1 MKFTLHIGDSRQ
13 RIRTNSNKK
22 NWVAGVAFCLATA
35 AFATTPPNAVLVP
48 LRLAATVSD
57 NQLDLLWPVR
67 ENYRYTVLETGSLM
81 HPDWREVAMETAAAD
96 GHGHFDL
103 LIGTAFKGFYS
114 VRESVETTPRIR
126 VRPGTNTGEF
136 YYTKDNSS
144 QLFEPCGSSWVIL
157 HEEADGD
164 KKHANFSPEIYS
176 SISAERALIKM
187 EQSGYNVVRTFIFK
201 GHFRC
206 TELTT
211 VGGSTRDTTGELNEA
226 YMTNFLDFLERAR
239 NHNLHV
245 QVVLDGWPWTTYY
258 RDIALTDLPDIEG
271 NNRENMTPGS
281 IAAKVNYLE
290 RVVLAVKDAG
300 LGTTVFSYE
309 ISNEPCS
316 WTDAKPFSVT
326 NGIFETAAGTYDMSS
341 AASRQACADDNL
353 TLALSTWRDAVK
365 GIDPDALVN
374 VGIFSYAAVGK
385 AGMATN
391 GLLPLGTS
399 DVRWPGRMKDVVSVT
414 DFGDLHMYIQSTG
427 TTVAQHMESQEWSL
441 IPNKN
446 TKPFISGEF
455 GAHRTAYPDD
465 TAAAAALF
473 DWRQDMLDAGFSGA
487 ELFTWDTLNHT
498 RWTAIEGSE
507 AVNDALKPGDVSI
520 NEIYLPQTNTAS
532 TIALWHMDATNS
544 TYNRIDDASGHG
556 KHLWLAGDSTITS
569 GHIGNSLALD
579 GDGDHGAKSDFWQA
593 YDQVQIDLWINSSA
607 TISECYLV
615 DIPDVLRLRL
625 KDDSIWFDVQQDNGT
640 WVSRNLPSR
649 LIENGQLEH
658 IRAICDGG
666 AIRLIRAD
674 GTQAS
679 APFSGVPM
687 QVVQQIDVGR
697 SANGDKYFSGTLDEI
712 RIQAK

>member
-1 MKFTLHIGDSRQ
+1 MYLHNI
-13 RIRTNSNKK
+13 
-22 NWVAGVAFCLATA
+22 
-35 AFATTPPNAVLVP
+35 
-48 LRLAATVSD
+48 
-57 NQLDLLWPVR
+57 
-67 ENYRYTVLETGSLM
+67 
-81 HPDWREVAMETAAAD
+81 
-96 GHGHFDL
+96 
-103 LIGTAFKGFYS
+103 LIGFMFLLSPPDAYTAEPS
-114 VRESVETTPRIR
+114 PRVR
-126 VRPGTNTGEF
+126 VRPGIMTGEF
-136 YYTKDNSS
+136 YTLKDGSS
-144 QLFEPCGSSWVIL
+144 RFFEPCGNSWVIL

-164 KKHANFSPEIYS
+164 KQHANFSPEVYS
-176 SISAERALIKM
+176 SITAEKALTEM
-187 EQSGYNVVRTFIFK
+187 EQSGYTVVRVFIFK
-201 GHFRC
+201 GHYTC

-211 VGGSTRDTTGELNEA
+211 VGGDTRDPTGELNEA
-226 YMTNFLDFLERAR
+226 YLGNFLDFVERAR

-258 RDIALTDLPDIEG
+258 RNIALTDLPDIEG

-281 IAAKVNYLE
+281 IAAKTDYLE
-290 RVVLAVKDAG
+290 RVVQAVKDAG
-300 LGTTVFSYE
+300 LGTTIFSYE

-316 WTDAKPFSVT
+316 WTDVKPFSVT

-353 TLALSTWRDAVK
+353 ILALSTWRDAVK

-374 VGIFSYAAVGK
+374 VGLFSYAAVGK

-399 DVRWPGRMKDVVSVT
+399 DVRWPGRMKDVVTVT

-427 TTVAQHMESQEWSL
+427 TTVPQHMESQEWSL

-465 TAAAAALF
+465 TAAATALYN
-473 DWRQDMLDAGFSGA
+473 WRQDMLDAGFAGA

-498 RWTAIEGSE
+498 RWTAIEGGG
-507 AVNDALKPGDVSI
+507 AVNRALKPGDVSI
-520 NEIYLPQTNTAS
+520 NEIYLPLTNTTS
-532 TIALWHMDATNS
+532 TIALWHMDSTNI
-544 TYNRIDDASGHG
+544 TYNRIDDASGNG
-556 KHLWLAGDSTITS
+556 NHLWLAGDSKVS
-569 GHIGNSLALD
+569 FGLFDNALALD
-579 GDGDHGAKSDFWQA
+579 GTGDYGAKSAFWQA
-593 YDQVQIDLWINSSA
+593 YDQVQIDLWVKSSA
-607 TISECYLV
+607 TGSESYLI

-625 KDDSIWFDVQQDNGT
+625 KDDSVWFDVQQDNGT
-640 WVSRNLPSR
+640 WVLCNLSSR

-679 APFSGVPM
+679 APFSGVPK
-687 QVVQQIDVGR
+687 QVVQQIYVGR
-697 SANGDKYFSGTLDEI
+697 SADGDKYFSGMLDEM
-712 RIQAK
+712 RIQAE